1 MDVSGFLN
9 VNKCAD
15 MTSHDVIAITRR
27 AFSIKKAGHT
37 GTLDP
42 MATGVLPV
50 AIGRA
55 TKFIKY
61 LEDNMKTYEAELLFG
76 IETDTAD
83 ITGEITSRS
92 KLSDSD
98 FFDRVNEVSI
108 TNALEEIRERGEQVP
123 PAYSAIK
130 VNGKR
135 LYKYARDGKTPE
147 INPRKVCIKSID
159 ADFSLLKTK
168 KKLRIKVVCGRGTY
182 IRSIITDLGRALD
195 TGATMTKLT
204 RTSEGAFSIENA
216 IDIMKIRAINRCNNN
231 GKSDDKE
238 EVLLSAESMQRDP
251 VYADFSLKDI
261 IASKSFFK
269 IDEALPFLK
278 SMNLNPKTAV
288 KFLNGAKIHLD
299 GTLVDVGKKE
309 SNVNFEVPR
318 DEGKEIYKIYSR
330 KEEKPIFIGVGSFD
344 TRTETLKPLTL
355 AYTEG
360 KLL

>member
-83 ITGEITSRS
+83 ITGEITNRS

-98 FFDRVNEVSI
+98 FFDRVNELSI
-108 TNALEEIRERGEQVP
+108 TNALVEIRERGEQVP

-147 INPRKVCIKSID
+147 IKPRKVCIESID
-159 ADFSLLKTK
+159 ADFSLLESE

-204 RTSEGAFSIENA
+204 RTSEGTFSIENA
-216 IDIMKIRAINRCNNN
+216 IDIMKIRAMNRCNNKDRPHTN
-231 GKSDDKE
+231 K

-278 SMNLNPKTAV
+278 SMNLNHKTAF